1 MKKITALIAIIMSCF
16 LIASCAKEQV
26 KEPAKVGAD
35 DTFVPASNT
44 QLAKYP
50 VSGFAYKSSR
60 VPPQEW
66 DRWAKIAAPVVKE
79 ILNKL
84 PDGYALELRGHADSS
99 GPETAEGDKPGNLK
113 ISTDRAKAVYDSLG
127 RSGISSPKITYR
139 GVGSSEPLAGVDPKS
154 GEQRRVTFVIVPK

>member
-1 MKKITALIAIIMSCF
+1 MKKIAALCTLIIAIF
-16 LIASCAKEQV
+16 LITSCAKEQV
-26 KEPAKVGAD
+26 KEPAKVGVD

-50 VSGFAYKSSR
+50 VTGFAYKSSK

-84 PDGYALELRGHADSS
+84 PDGYVLEMRGHADAS
-99 GPETAEGDKPGNLK
+99 GPETAEGDKPGNMK
-113 ISTDRAKAVYDSLG
+113 ISADRAKAVYDSLG
-127 RSGISSPKITYR
+127 KSGISSPKITYR
-139 GVGSSEPLAGVDPKS
+139 GVGSSEPLAGADPNS

>member
-1 MKKITALIAIIMSCF
+1 MKKITALFTLIIAIF
-16 LIASCAKEQV
+16 LITSCAKEQV
-26 KEPAKVGAD
+26 KEPAKVGVD

-44 QLAKYP
+44 QLSKYP
-50 VSGFAYKSSR
+50 VAGFAYKSSK

-84 PDGYALELRGHADSS
+84 PDGHADAS
-99 GPETAEGDKPGNLK
+99 GPETAEGDKPGNMK
-113 ISTDRAKAVYDSLG
+113 ISADRAKAVYDSLG
-127 RSGISSPKITYR
+127 KSGISSSKITYR
-139 GVGSSEPLAGVDPKS
+139 GVGSSEPLSRADPNS